1 MTEKQFENKLLH
13 DFKKINPNVLQV
25 NIFAVAYNDTYI
37 GRVYLKTE
45 QDGKDFIVDYSSKRG
60 EIF

>member
-1 MTEKQFENKLLH
+1 LTEKQFENKLLH
-13 DFKKINPNVLQV
+13 DFKKINPNVIQV
-25 NIFAVAYNDTYI
+25 NTFTVAYNDTYI

>member
-1 MTEKQFENKLLH
+1 LTEKQFENKLLY
-13 DFKKINPNVLQV
+13 DFRKINPNVIQV
-25 NIFAVAYNDTYI
+25 NIFTVAYNDTYI